1 MKYDRLI
8 TNLMIR
14 TIAEQK
20 NEKKRELAKR
30 LVEINA
36 RKREERLTEDRQK
49 LEKLI
54 NIKKCHDRGETKEY
68 QKQMRQNMISNRDEL
83 EVMNP
88 IDGELNEW
96 NEN

>member
-1 MKYDRLI
+1 M
-8 TNLMIR
+8 T
-14 TIAEQK
+14 TAEQK

-36 RKREERLTEDRQK
+36 RKREERLAADRKQ

-68 QKQMRQNMISNRDEL
+68 QKQMRQNLISNRDEL
-83 EVMNP
+83 EV
-88 IDGELNEW
+88 
-96 NEN
+96 